1 MQCTGIL
8 FNPVP
13 IMTHVDVLFEL
24 FWKTYTASCVVQD
37 ALSEFMRHF
46 TQVNF
51 MCVYVYV
58 YVCYFTQVHFMCVY
72 VYVCY
77 FTQVH
82 FMCVYVY
89 VCYFT
94 QVHFMCVY
102 VRYMCA
108 IVAMLI
114 ALLLLYVSL
123 MSRPP
128 MSKDTTDCVIN

>member
-8 FNPVP
+8 SNPVP

-72 VYVCY
+72 V
-77 FTQVH
+77 
-82 FMCVYVY
+82 
-89 VCYFT
+89 
-94 QVHFMCVY
+94 
-102 VRYMCA
+102 RYMCA